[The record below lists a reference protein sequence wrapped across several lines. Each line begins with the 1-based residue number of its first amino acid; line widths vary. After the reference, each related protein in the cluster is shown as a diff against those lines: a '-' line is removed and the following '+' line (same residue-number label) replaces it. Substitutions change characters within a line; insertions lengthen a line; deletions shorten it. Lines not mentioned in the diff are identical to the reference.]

1 MISAQADWLFLL
13 RQASCRVTAP
23 REAVIAVIRQASRP
37 LGIYELHSLARDQ
50 YPYLGLV
57 TVYRTVEKLIEL
69 NLVQRI
75 HQPDG
80 QHTYLPVANPNQHM
94 LLCQG
99 CGRVTFFE
107 GDISS
112 LAESILRTTGYQLDL
127 SPIQFLGLCA
137 NCLHQTKE

>member
-1 MISAQADWLFLL
+1 MSAQTDWLSLL
-13 RQASCRVTAP
+13 HKAGCRVTAP
-23 REAVIAVIRQASRP
+23 REAVITAIQQATRP

-80 QHTYLPVANPNQHM
+80 QHTYLPIANPNQHM

-99 CGRVTFFE
+99 CGHVAFFE

-112 LAESILRTTGYQLDL
+112 LAESISRKTGYQLDL
-127 SPIQFLGLCA
+127 SLVQFLGLCA
-137 NCLHQTKE
+137 DCLHQTKE